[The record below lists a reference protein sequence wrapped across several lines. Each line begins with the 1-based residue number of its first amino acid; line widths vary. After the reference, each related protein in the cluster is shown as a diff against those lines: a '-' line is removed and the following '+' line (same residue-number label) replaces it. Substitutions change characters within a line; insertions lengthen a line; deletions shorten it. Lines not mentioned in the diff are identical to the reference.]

1 MTTMTTT
8 TMTTMATARRAMG
21 YDDNVLVDRVKHVLR
36 LGLSHVAVSNQRRGE
51 LAAKRELEVL
61 GLGLLGRG
69 SKFIARLFGV
79 IFALLERS
87 SLFAFVHLSWS

>member
-1 MTTMTTT
+1 
-8 TMTTMATARRAMG
+8 MG

-36 LGLSHVAVSNQRRGE
+36 LGLSHVAVSNQHRGE

-69 SKFIARLFGV
+69 SKFVTRLLGV
-79 IFALLERS
+79 LFALLECS
-87 SLFAFVHLSWS
+87 SLVHLCLRPLIMVVRGGHL